1 MAEAATRSTRSTS
14 TDSAARLVL
23 VGVRGYGAV
32 HAERIA
38 RLTDQR
44 AVQLVAAVD
53 PGVVLDPPTIFGVDL
68 YADLTEAIA
77 AVGPVEV
84 VVIAAPIGDH
94 FRLAEIA
101 LTSGADVYLEKP
113 PVASLDD
120 FNCLLETE
128 RETGCVVQVG
138 FQSLGSRGLE
148 MLEADALGIGRL
160 VRVGAVGAWS
170 RTVGYWSRSPWA
182 GRRSLHGRA
191 VNDGVVTN
199 PLAHA
204 VATALA
210 VVGCRR
216 SEDVESVETDLY
228 RANAIDCD
236 DTSVVRIRTTRGL
249 QVTCAL
255 SLCGPVQREPQVHI
269 EGTLGRATFAYTADR
284 VEVETE
290 DQSRTEITNRVD
302 LLENLL
308 AHRREGAPLLV
319 PLVSTGAFMRVL
331 DAVAA
336 AGEPVR
342 VDPRAIRWEG
352 EGQDRRAVVDNVEHW
367 LWKAALSG
375 QTFAELGVPWAHA
388 GRDQILARASLAG
401 VEVALYRDGRGTLPT
416 SSPRPVLHP
425 VRTLNGVVVTARHP
439 ADHDWHN
446 GVGMAIPDVNGS
458 SFWGGGT
465 YIHGQGYVLLDNHG
479 TIAGEPPVL
488 RGDAFTQDLQ
498 WIGRDGSVQL
508 REQRS
513 IGWAA
518 MNEQSWRLIFESS
531 LHADA
536 GATLGSPGSKG
547 RTGGGYG
554 GFFFRFPACD
564 NVEVFTDQAQGEDEV
579 HGTVAAWLAWSADF
593 AAGPGISGPATIVI
607 AAPGAAEAA
616 EPWFVRVRDYPGVGS
631 ALAWD
636 RPVILAP
643 GAELR
648 RRFDVAI
655 ADGRLTEAQTRAL
668 AAELMPPQSLG

>member
-1 MAEAATRSTRSTS
+1 MAEAATGSTRSTS

-38 RLTDQR
+38 RLADQR

-68 YADLTEAIA
+68 YADLTEALA

-120 FNCLLETE
+120 FNRLLETE

-148 MLEADALGIGRL
+148 MLEADTLGIGRL

-170 RTVGYWSRSPWA
+170 RAVGYWNRSPWA

-228 RANAIDCD
+228 RANAIDSD

-255 SLCGPVQREPQVHI
+255 TLCAPVHREPAVHI
-269 EGTLGRATFAYTADR
+269 EGTLGRATFGYTADR

-290 DQSRTEITNRVD
+290 DQNRTEIPGRVD

-308 AHRREGAPLLV
+308 AHRRDGAPLLV
-319 PLVSTGAFMRVL
+319 PLVSTGAFMQVL
-331 DAVAA
+331 GAVAA
-336 AGEPVR
+336 ADEPV
-342 VDPRAIRWEG
+342 
-352 EGQDRRAVVDNVEHW
+352 QDRPPRHPMGRRRPGPARGGRQCRA
-367 LWKAALSG
+367 
-375 QTFAELGVPWAHA
+375 LGVEGRFERADIRRTRRALGSRRTRPDTRSGTCRRGRGRTLPGWARHDSHLQSPSGSA
-388 GRDQILARASLAG
+388 PRTHVERRGRDRTAS
-401 VEVALYRDGRGTLPT
+401 R
-416 SSPRPVLHP
+416 RP
-425 VRTLNGVVVTARHP
+425 
-439 ADHDWHN
+439 
-446 GVGMAIPDVNGS
+446 
-458 SFWGGGT
+458 
-465 YIHGQGYVLLDNHG
+465 
-479 TIAGEPPVL
+479 
-488 RGDAFTQDLQ
+488 
-498 WIGRDGSVQL
+498 
-508 REQRS
+508 
-513 IGWAA
+513 
-518 MNEQSWRLIFESS
+518 
-531 LHADA
+531 
-536 GATLGSPGSKG
+536 
-547 RTGGGYG
+547 
-554 GFFFRFPACD
+554 
-564 NVEVFTDQAQGEDEV
+564 
-579 HGTVAAWLAWSADF
+579 
-593 AAGPGISGPATIVI
+593 
-607 AAPGAAEAA
+607 
-616 EPWFVRVRDYPGVGS
+616 
-631 ALAWD
+631 
-636 RPVILAP
+636 
-643 GAELR
+643 
-648 RRFDVAI
+648 
-655 ADGRLTEAQTRAL
+655 
-668 AAELMPPQSLG
+668 